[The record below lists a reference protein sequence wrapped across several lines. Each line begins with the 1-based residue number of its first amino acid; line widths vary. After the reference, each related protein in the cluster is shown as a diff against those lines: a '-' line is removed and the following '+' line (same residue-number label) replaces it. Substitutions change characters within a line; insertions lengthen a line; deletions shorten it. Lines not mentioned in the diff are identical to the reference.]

1 MNKTEKN
8 ISPRF
13 FYQSK
18 YSSRVWNM
26 IQNKDLVICGIGL
39 CRGMRIY
46 CRFFC
51 GDGAEQWKKDPCW
64 AQLGSITHLTLQCS
78 AWLLVTAL
86 STQQSS
92 GLLPWAPMSALQITA
107 AFPLAEK
114 QKASTQK
121 AQRHLHSLCFERN
134 VPCFSVLW
142 RTHWKICV
150 YPGMGLLLVWLPR
163 SLALLIL
170 LKSHHRSQHILSH
183 IWQDV
188 RPLNRSSNW
197 DILALWCEALK
208 PGRGWDSVE
217 PSQVQKLSFLEGSL
231 WHS

>member
-1 MNKTEKN
+1 MYWSVKCWKINQNYINWKATVNKTEKN

-39 CRGMRIY
+39 CRGVRIY

-142 RTHWKICV
+142 RKSLENLCLSRN
-150 YPGMGLLLVWLPR
+150 GL
-163 SLALLIL
+163 ATGLI
-170 LKSHHRSQHILSH
+170 
-183 IWQDV
+183 
-188 RPLNRSSNW
+188 
-197 DILALWCEALK
+197 A
-208 PGRGWDSVE
+208 
-217 PSQVQKLSFLEGSL
+217 
-231 WHS
+231 